1 MSNNKKV
8 PPRAVPDRDSKYM
21 ALAWIIAGFSKD
33 PNTQCG
39 AMLIDSLNNP
49 LGWGYNGPPR
59 LIDDKSFSWSRPD
72 KYDKII
78 HAEIN
83 ALIKC
88 DYNFPQKKIMYVTIS
103 PCMLC
108 SKAII
113 NAGISKIVYH
123 REYRDS
129 TGIEL
134 LKQAGLEVVK
144 FDT

>member
-83 ALIKC
+83 ALRHAVG
-88 DYNFPQKKIMYVTIS
+88 DASGSTLYVTGL
-103 PCMLC
+103 PCRRCMLH
-108 SKAII
+108 II
-113 NAGISKIVYH
+113 EAEVERVVYTNF
-123 REYRDS
+123 ESDQDS
-129 TGIEL
+129 L
-134 LKQAGLEVVK
+134 LHNQTNLGFFLM
-144 FDT
+144 